1 MGWQWQQLDHMQIIC
16 HSLQTDNHTSTSS
29 LSFCRPDALPA
40 TQSTASKHWRQES
53 TEISIT
59 ENKFKIHANI
69 ENWSP
74 HRISLDFV
82 CSAWRRSPLHDSCN
96 SLVSQ
101 QAHKVY
107 VYSTVQQTAMENSA
121 SLLTAKLKINQL
133 IDWSFDW
140 SLNQSIKLL
149 INRSINKLINH
160 TMPESEA
167 LVLTFKAHVTQ
178 AGFQRREPAPV
189 N

>member
-1 MGWQWQQLDHMQIIC
+1 MQQQMTGWQWHQLDHMQIIC
-16 HSLQTDNHTSTSS
+16 HSLQTDNHTSTSP
-29 LSFCRPDALPA
+29 LSFYRPDALPA
-40 TQSTASKHWRQES
+40 TQSTASKHW
-53 TEISIT
+53 
-59 ENKFKIHANI
+59 NKHNRKQIHGNV

-149 INRSINKLINH
+149 INRSINRLINH